1 MSCTR
6 GQWCSGVS
14 WPELMVRW
22 TAMTGADGGGDVHPC
37 VGPMSSSC
45 VGCGAPSSDPVR
57 CNCISLFKEELL

>member
-1 MSCTR
+1 
-6 GQWCSGVS
+6 
-14 WPELMVRW
+14 
-22 TAMTGADGGGDVHPC
+22 MTGADGGGDVHPC